1 MWNINLEQAESSSA
15 PEEIREIYWHQ
26 NVEKGSTAGQKNQ
39 QTQNWQGRG
48 WGEARL
54 RPHWPP
60 ATYLSFRP
68 RPTLSPYIRSRWP
81 RRSAFTFL
89 CTGSSARACA
99 VSCCSAVLASCP
111 RTNKQRWHPPR
122 WRVSPGSSLRKPVHA
137 IHTVHTMDSWW
148 WRKDMY
154 CTLGTV
160 LSILLWSAHWVLTT
174 MLPARN
180 YYYLH
185 FRDDETGVPGS

>member
-99 VSCCSAVLASCP
+99 VSCRPGIEFKWAIESSGQFVCMFVCLKSGFRKIKNNKKIKSGFRSPTACCPSHVGFRGLCGRSNYHPHFPVPSVSSDRVKSSEVL
-111 RTNKQRWHPPR
+111 
-122 WRVSPGSSLRKPVHA
+122 
-137 IHTVHTMDSWW
+137 
-148 WRKDMY
+148 
-154 CTLGTV
+154 
-160 LSILLWSAHWVLTT
+160 
-174 MLPARN
+174 
-180 YYYLH
+180 
-185 FRDDETGVPGS
+185 